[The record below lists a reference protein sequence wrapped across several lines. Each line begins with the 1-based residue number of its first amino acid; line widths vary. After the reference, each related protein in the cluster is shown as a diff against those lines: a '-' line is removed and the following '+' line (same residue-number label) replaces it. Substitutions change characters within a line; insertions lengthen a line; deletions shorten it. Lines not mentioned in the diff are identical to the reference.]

1 MIKEFYCKGTPL
13 TPTNREA
20 GSVELPFLFK
30 FISFQF
36 DLNSFNSV
44 TNYESRNS
52 SKILFVPQQI
62 KEKDVHRVKDASL
75 DNDINKAISLSK

>member
-20 GSVELPFLFK
+20 GSVERPFLFK

-36 DLNSFNSV
+36 DLNSFNLKKV
-44 TNYESRNS
+44 R
-52 SKILFVPQQI
+52 SK
-62 KEKDVHRVKDASL
+62 
-75 DNDINKAISLSK
+75 DIIINQHEHVFIQN